1 MQAANLFL
9 VTIVLAL
16 VAYVL
21 GYARSRSLATPLGGI
36 RHLKSLPFTM
46 APGQHSGAVYRH

>member
-36 RHLKSLPFTM
+36 RHLNPCLFTM